1 MSIKRNADAAM
12 KVEVGLPLD
21 SIRSIEFLFKK
32 EKNPACPELL
42 KKGYR
47 KEEIEVFNGESDE
60 NGFVMLMRLKPEE
73 TYRLTVGKVYMDTY
87 AVLNDGTSPNIPIV
101 PVEDIEQTLYNEVH
115 RNENTG

>member
-1 MSIKRNADAAM
+1 MAIKRNADAV
-12 KVEVGLPLD
+12 KKIEVGLPLD

-42 KKGYR
+42 KKGYL
-47 KEEIEVFNGESDE
+47 KEEIEVLNGESDD

-87 AVLNDGTSPNIPIV
+87 AVLNDGTTPNIPIV

-115 RNENTG
+115 RNENSG

>member
-1 MSIKRNADAAM
+1 MAIKRNADAAV
-12 KVEVGLPLD
+12 KIEVGLPLKD
-21 SIRSIEFLFKK
+21 IRSIEFLFKK

-47 KEEIEVFNGESDE
+47 AEEIEVFDDESVE

-87 AVLNDGTSPNIPIV
+87 AVLNDGTAPNIPIV
-101 PVEDIEQTLYNEVH
+101 PIDNIQQTLYNEVH
-115 RNENTG
+115 RNDNTG